1 MGGLSERATSVTGME
16 DETVP
21 WTVERVMAAAP
32 DSASAVAGRKLATP
46 GPWSGVGRDG
56 PVLWGQCRGSARQAY
71 NVIVDTAT
79 PRYQCSCPSR
89 KFPCKHVL
97 GLLFRWA
104 EGRLEEGELPRMGG
118 GTRQLAASPGSCP
131 GGGRVGEGAAADST
145 RSAASTARAEE
156 RDARVAAGLEEL
168 GQWLTDR
175 VSDGLGRLAARPEL
189 WEEMAARM
197 VDAQAPGV
205 ARRLRRLATLPTGA
219 DGWAAEVLAELGLL
233 DLLARAFARRDELP
247 EDLLATVR
255 THLGF
260 TVGKA
265 EVLRLPAVADRW
277 AVFGL
282 HDTADDERVATRRV
296 WLRGRETG
304 RFAVV
309 LLFSINGAP
318 YEMTVAPGM
327 ELDADVHF
335 YPGRPPLRALI
346 GNRRAEHERTRDL
359 VVDAKTSTVA
369 AARDAW
375 AAALA
380 ADPWLTVWP
389 AMVRGRVTAGPVGER
404 TQFVVAGEGGERL
417 AVCGPEHL
425 RWQALTA
432 GGGDPVTWLGELR
445 PEGFNPLALVDPER
459 SRGELVVL

>member
-1 MGGLSERATSVTGME
+1 MADMGE
-16 DETVP
+16 ETVR

-32 DSASAVAGRKLATP
+32 DSESAVAGRKLASS
-46 GPWSGVGRDG
+46 GPWSGVGREG

-71 NVIVDTAT
+71 DVVVDTAA

-104 EGRLEEGELPRMGG
+104 EGRLEERESPARDGS
-118 GTRQLAASPGSCP
+118 TRQVGADHVSLP
-131 GGGRVGEGAAADST
+131 GGIDEGRDSG
-145 RSAASTARAEE
+145 RSAAAVARAEE

-175 VSDGLGRLAARPEL
+175 MSDGLGRLAARPEL

-205 ARRLRRLATLPTGA
+205 ARRLRRLATLPAGA
-219 DGWAAEVLAELGLL
+219 DDWAADVLAELGLL
-233 DLLARAFARRDELP
+233 DLLARAFARRAELP

-265 EVLRLPAVADRW
+265 DVLRLPAVADRW
-277 AVFGL
+277 TVFGL
-282 HDTADDERVATRRV
+282 HDTNDDERVATRRV
-296 WLRGRETG
+296 WLWGRDSG

-335 YPGRPPLRALI
+335 YPGRPALRALI

-359 VVDAKTSTVA
+359 AVDPGTATVT

-380 ADPWLTVWP
+380 ADPWLTMWP
-389 AMVRGRVTAGPVGER
+389 AVVRGRLTAGPHGDRTRFVLVGE
-404 TQFVVAGEGGERL
+404 EGDRL
-417 AVCGPEHL
+417 EVCGPEQL

-445 PEGFNPLALVDPER
+445 PDGLTPLALVDAELT
-459 SRGELVVL
+459 RGELMVL

>member
-1 MGGLSERATSVTGME
+1 MAVMGSEPR
-16 DETVP
+16 P

-56 PVLWGQCRGSARQAY
+56 PVLWGQCRGSARAVY
-71 NVIVDTAT
+71 SVLVDTAA

-104 EGRLEEGELPRMGG
+104 EGRLAEGELPGLAGG
-118 GTRQLAASPGSCP
+118 PPQFTADPVPPPDASGPATGAPGKDPAGVAAS
-131 GGGRVGEGAAADST
+131 R
-145 RSAASTARAEE
+145 ARAEE
-156 RDARVAAGLEEL
+156 REARAAAGLSEL
-168 GQWLTDR
+168 QQWLADR
-175 VSDGLGRLAARPEL
+175 VSDGLGRLAGRPEL

-197 VDAQAPGV
+197 VDAQVPGV
-205 ARRLRRLATLPTGA
+205 ARSLRRLATLPTGA
-219 DGWAAEVLAELGLL
+219 DNWAGEVLAQLALL

-247 EDLLATVR
+247 AELLATVR

-260 TVGKA
+260 TVSRA
-265 EVLRLPAVADRW
+265 EVLRSAPVADRW

-296 WLRGRETG
+296 WLRGRDTG

-318 YEMTVAPGM
+318 FETTVAPGM

-335 YPGRPPLRALI
+335 YPGRPPLRGLI
-346 GNRRAEHERTRDL
+346 GNRRSEHQRTRHL
-359 VVDAKTSTVA
+359 VVDAGEATVDR
-369 AARDAW
+369 ARDAW

-380 ADPWLTVWP
+380 ADPWLTVCP
-389 AMVRGRVTAGPVGER
+389 AVLRGRLTAGRGDGATDFVLVGLD
-404 TQFVVAGEGGERL
+404 GERL
-417 AVCGPEHL
+417 AVSGSETL

-445 PEGFNPLALVDPER
+445 SDGFTPLALLDAELTG
-459 SRGELVVL
+459 GELVVL